1 MKKLHF
7 RRIISAMLVVALL
20 CATMPVTA
28 MASSPDDLIDVVVY
42 QDDDQSIVAS
52 VPRSDLAAF
61 EEQLKDP
68 VYRQAQID
76 MARAA
81 ADPSNARVLPEGHI
95 LSQQY
100 LGRAEIKEFVDAAS
114 GTGSFAA
121 IMGLA
126 DVATS
131 ITIAKLMS
139 AASATPAAAAAS
151 IFAVGIGYMLA
162 QQESWWTT
170 SYIKILNNEISY
182 VRYTIIENPNDYPKV
197 WRVLDRI

>member
-7 RRIISAMLVVALL
+7 RRIISAMLVVTLL

-28 MASSPDDLIDVVVY
+28 MASSPDDLVDVVVY

-52 VPRSDLAAF
+52 VPRSDLAEF

-68 VYRQAQID
+68 AYLQAQID

-100 LGRAEIKEFVDAAS
+100 LGEAEIQEFFEAA
-114 GTGSFAA
+114 GERATFDFF
-121 IMGLA
+121 LA
-126 DVATS
+126 NTTS
-131 ITIAKLMS
+131 IT
-139 AASATPAAAAAS
+139 TT
-151 IFAVGIGYMLA
+151 AVGALLKKVKTTAVGLAATVFITSLSYMA
-162 QQESWWTT
+162 SQQESWWTT
-170 SYIKILNNEISY
+170 SYVKILKGEISY
-182 VRYTIIENPNDYPKV
+182 VRYTIIENPHDYPKV
-197 WRVLDRI
+197 WRVLDRV

>member
-7 RRIISAMLVVALL
+7 RRIISAMLVVALF
-20 CATMPVTA
+20 CATMPITA
-28 MASSPDDLIDVVVY
+28 MASSPDDLVDVVVY
-42 QDDDQSIVAS
+42 QDDDQSIMAS

-100 LGRAEIKEFVDAAS
+100 LGEAEIEEFVDAAS
-114 GTGSFAA
+114 GAGTFQSIMDLAGIA
-121 IMGLA
+121 IGTQT
-126 DVATS
+126 V
-131 ITIAKLMS
+131 AKLLV
-139 AASATPAAAAAS
+139 AAN
-151 IFAVGIGYMLA
+151 I
-162 QQESWWTT
+162 
-170 SYIKILNNEISY
+170 
-182 VRYTIIENPNDYPKV
+182 
-197 WRVLDRI
+197 

>member
-20 CATMPVTA
+20 CATMPITA
-28 MASSPDDLIDVVVY
+28 MASSPDDLVDVVVY
-42 QDDDQSIVAS
+42 QDDDQSIMAS

-100 LGRAEIKEFVDAAS
+100 LGEAEIEEFVDAAGGRGTFDFLVGS
-114 GTGSFAA
+114 GVAITAATVANLLAKVDTTGA
-121 IMGLA
+121 GL
-126 DVATS
+126 
-131 ITIAKLMS
+131 
-139 AASATPAAAAAS
+139 AAS
-151 IFAVGIGYMLA
+151 IFVTGLMYMAA

-170 SYIKILNNEISY
+170 SYIKILKGEISY
-182 VRYTIIENPNDYPKV
+182 VRYTIIENPHDYPKV